1 MTGVNSVVR
10 DERTVVVEDASYRFA
25 YGFIAFALLLDVMYR
40 SLVRQEAPWDLLAL
54 VILGGVVST
63 LYQWKHKTLT
73 GRSFK
78 LLAVVMVVSGV
89 VAALI
94 AIAAARIMR

>member
-1 MTGVNSVVR
+1 MTGVSSVVR

-40 SLVRQEAPWDLLAL
+40 SLVKQEAPWDLLAI
-54 VILGGVVST
+54 VIFGGVGSI
-63 LYQWKHKTLT
+63 LYEWKKTLT

-78 LLAVVMVVSGV
+78 LLAVLMVLTGV

-94 AIAAARIMR
+94 AIAAARFLR